1 MDEWTWAAALAAQ
14 AVSRHLNAAESEAP
28 RFSTRLRR
36 ESIGAVEASRPG
48 RSAPS
53 ANTAP
58 RASIA
63 ALDDARALDST
74 DARRATARSA
84 A

>member
-36 ESIGAVEASRPG
+36 ESIGAVEAARPAN
-48 RSAPS
+48 SAPRGTM
-53 ANTAP
+53 TAV
-58 RASIA
+58 
-63 ALDDARALDST
+63 DEARALEST
-74 DARRATARSA
+74 DSRSAAARSA